1 MLPRYL
7 KTRSAQALLCLCAF
21 FTCAAASN
29 AADAPRTAGQPFVIV
44 LDPGHTPKQ
53 PGALGVK
60 GIYEVAYN
68 DALSAKLAKALEAAG
83 AQVVLTRASSEEISL
98 DRRAELANARQAD
111 LFLALHH
118 DSAQLKYLA
127 KIEVNGTPAYQT
139 VQPIAGYSIFVSQLN
154 PKFAQSQQF
163 AKLLGQELLALG
175 RHPTLHHAEPIAG
188 ENRELLDAKLGIY
201 KFDELLVLRKT
212 TVPAVLL
219 EVGVIVDAGDEKYV
233 ADNAKQ
239 DAIVQA
245 IVAAVEKFQHSV
257 LPQLQN

>member
-1 MLPRYL
+1 VLPRYL
-7 KTRSAQALLCLCAF
+7 KTCSAWALWCLCAF
-21 FTCAAASN
+21 FTCAAASH
-29 AADAPRTAGQPFVIV
+29 AADAPRAAGKPFIVV

-60 GIYEVAYN
+60 GIYEVTYN
-68 DALSAKLAKALEAAG
+68 DALCAKLAKALEATG
-83 AQVVLTRASSEEISL
+83 VQVVFTRAPTEEISL
-98 DRRAELANARQAD
+98 DGRAALANARQAN

-118 DSAQLKYLA
+118 DSAQLKYLT
-127 KIEVNGTPAYQT
+127 KTEFNGIPAYQT
-139 VQPIAGYSIFVSQLN
+139 IQPIAGYSIFVSQLN

-163 AKLLGQELLALG
+163 AKLLGQALLTLG

-188 ENRELLDAKLGIY
+188 ENRELLDAHLGIY

-219 EVGVIVDAGDEKYV
+219 EVGVIVDAEDEKYV

-239 DAIVQA
+239 DAIVHA
-245 IVAAVEKFQHSV
+245 IAAAVEKFSMESA
-257 LPQLQN
+257 QLQN

>member
-7 KTRSAQALLCLCAF
+7 QARSAQAFLCLCAF
-21 FTCAAASN
+21 FMGAAPCD
-29 AADAPRTAGQPFVIV
+29 AADAARTADKPFVIV
-44 LDPGHTPKQ
+44 IDPGHTPKQ
-53 PGALGVK
+53 PGALGIK
-60 GIYEVAYN
+60 GIHEVTYN
-68 DALSAKLAKALEAAG
+68 DALSAKLAKALQAPG
-83 AQVVLTRASSEEISL
+83 VQVVLTRVPSEEISL
-98 DRRAELANARQAD
+98 DGRAELANARQAD

-118 DSAQLKYLA
+118 DSAQLKYLT
-127 KIEVNGTPAYQT
+127 KTEVNGTPAYQT

-154 PKFAQSQQF
+154 PRFAQSQQF

-188 ENRELLDAKLGIY
+188 ENRELLDAQLGIY

-219 EVGVIVDAGDEKYV
+219 EVGVIVDAEDEKYV

-245 IVAAVEKFQHSV
+245 IVAAVDKFQHWV
-257 LPQLQN
+257 FTPTPN